1 MTKAPFS
8 VEWLSQSSQA
18 LRSPTENSPHR
29 ASSAGHR
36 PGSDSRLGRSER
48 SQDQPAGP
56 RDESG
61 GRSSRSRERLEA
73 TPAAGAGGR
82 PSRAGQPVPEEGPE
96 CPGPEEPCGR
106 GGRRLRT
113 AFSAEQISTL
123 ESSFQRQQYLG
134 AAERRQLAGR
144 MRRSEVQIKTW
155 FQNRR
160 MKLKRQLQELR
171 TEPFCSPALPYG
183 PQGAV
188 VPLPLTYVARPPPL
202 ARPGAASEGCPLA
215 ALPAPALDLESS
227 FQRQQYL
234 GAAERRHLA
243 GRMRLSE
250 VQDLNVGVTVALI
263 ESVALTAPDSGWLS
277 ADESSGYESESA
289 GGERGGAA
297 AAGGTRGRQRRA
309 RTAFTS
315 EQVCRLEKTFQ
326 RQKYLGATE
335 RRKLAAAL
343 QLSEIQIKTWFQN
356 RRMKLKRQIQDHQH
370 SLVSPVPIHSYA
382 AGTSPALFQ
391 DGLHYPF
398 AAQHQRL
405 LPFTPMPAVQFSF
418 SFPRYD
424 ASQSTYH
431 FMANELPYYHQHLLP
446 HPSFHPVIQN
456 KMDRQCHPLY
466 AV

>member
-1 MTKAPFS
+1 MNQAQIPSAETKPHGVRPHICCAPPPRAPTS
-8 VEWLSQSSQA
+8 LG
-18 LRSPTENSPHR
+18 SPTVLVRAKPRRDSP
-29 ASSAGHR
+29 R
-36 PGSDSRLGRSER
+36 PDPPGDS
-48 SQDQPAGP
+48 
-56 RDESG
+56 
-61 GRSSRSRERLEA
+61 
-73 TPAAGAGGR
+73 
-82 PSRAGQPVPEEGPE
+82 
-96 CPGPEEPCGR
+96 EP
-106 GGRRLRT
+106 
-113 AFSAEQISTL
+113 
-123 ESSFQRQQYLG
+123 G
-134 AAERRQLAGR
+134 AAERSRDDPRDVTDPCPSEPGLRGGGGTAPAGQGSH
-144 MRRSEVQIKTW
+144 RRS
-155 FQNRR
+155 
-160 MKLKRQLQELR
+160 
-171 TEPFCSPALPYG
+171 
-183 PQGAV
+183 
-188 VPLPLTYVARPPPL
+188 
-202 ARPGAASEGCPLA
+202 
-215 ALPAPALDLESS
+215 SS
-227 FQRQQYL
+227 SR
-234 GAAERRHLA
+234 A
-243 GRMRLSE
+243 
-250 VQDLNVGVTVALI
+250 
-263 ESVALTAPDSGWLS
+263 APDSGWLS

-370 SLVSPVPIHSYA
+370 SLVSAVPVHSYP

-405 LPFTPMPAVQFSF
+405 LPFTPMPAVHFSF